1 MATARL
7 ADRQI
12 RAAQQAV
19 RGLDVRGP
27 VSQALGKTGIIV
39 PADDALVAAA
49 PEPAPTRKPAPRAYG
64 KAAPRVLKPFA
75 EAPWP
80 TRKPAPAE
88 PEPLT
93 GLTADERRVHRILID
108 TLDIATEQEPNSF
121 GGLGFADRRKLEA
134 LDLAYIDAQ
143 LVGDKRRDSTRQ
155 TLGAVAVVTL
165 IVAAIVVGV
174 TGSWAGAL
182 GLAAG
187 ALGLGG
193 PLLFSGRG
201 GATGQRR
208 RILLALRELALLA
221 HADDA
226 TSDALAHADALI
238 DRLAD
243 ADQAPAP
250 LLDLPDRHSDADAP
264 AARQRVR
271 S

>member
-27 VSQALGKTGIIV
+27 VSQALGKTGIVV
-39 PADDALVAAA
+39 PTGVEPEVTAPASA
-49 PEPAPTRKPAPRAYG
+49 PERKPAPRAYG

-80 TRKPAPAE
+80 TRPPTSAASA
-88 PEPLT
+88 PLT
-93 GLTADERRVHRILID
+93 GLTADERRVHRILVD
-108 TLDIATEQEPNSF
+108 TLDVATEQATGL
-121 GGLGFADRRKLEA
+121 GGLLSADRKKLHA
-134 LDLAYIDAQ
+134 LDLAFIDAQ
-143 LVGDKRRDSTRQ
+143 LAGAARRGATIQ
-155 TLGAVAVVTL
+155 TLGVAAVTAMFVAVAVLAVL
-165 IVAAIVVGV
+165 GHAAFAAALAVAAVV
-174 TGSWAGAL
+174 
-182 GLAAG
+182 AAG
-187 ALGLGG
+187 KLATHGT
-193 PLLFSGRG
+193 

-226 TSDALAHADALI
+226 TSDALSQADALI

-250 LLDLPDRHSDADAP
+250 LLDPSRLSDAAAP
-264 AARQRVR
+264 APRRRVR